1 MCVRDTRKGGRER
14 ERAKQGEETKHFTI
28 LFSILVTKVTRGL
41 YINMAKEPLCLNSLP
56 L

>member
-1 MCVRDTRKGGRER
+1 MRHRYPQGGRER
-14 ERAKQGEETKHFTI
+14 ERADQAEETKNFMI
-28 LFSILVTKVTRGL
+28 LFSILVTKVTPGL